1 MVLERRYSKQII
13 DSQMIKAKFG
23 QRLTVGGSNQA
34 GVGVPFVIVYLEKR
48 AQKMK
53 KHVKNTYCIRTN
65 LLSENLLLH
74 QWCPTACEKIKYLLG
89 SCYAL
94 LIRKEKRFL

>member
-23 QRLTVGGSNQA
+23 QRLTAGSNQA
-34 GVGVPFVIVYLEKR
+34 GVGVPFVIKYLEKR

-53 KHVKNTYCIRTN
+53 KHT
-65 LLSENLLLH
+65 
-74 QWCPTACEKIKYLLG
+74 
-89 SCYAL
+89 
-94 LIRKEKRFL
+94 

>member
-23 QRLTVGGSNQA
+23 QRLTAGSNQA
-34 GVGVPFVIVYLEKR
+34 GVGVPFVIKYIEKR

-53 KHVKNTYCIRTN
+53 KH
-65 LLSENLLLH
+65 
-74 QWCPTACEKIKYLLG
+74 A
-89 SCYAL
+89 
-94 LIRKEKRFL
+94 